1 MKRILILIASLAFPL
16 IAGAQA
22 QINTK
27 KIKISDFTGKVTK
40 VVLTGNAF
48 YDSSL
53 KDEIASRWRISPYEF
68 CTTEE
73 FNSLKENCEY
83 YFLITAS
90 GKFRKEDTPGI
101 MFLTLVKGGPK
112 AALGIDEMLEVVSM
126 PLCPAENPSGRE
138 LVFLP
143 AFIDIIQQY
152 TLDSMERDLS
162 GYTGLSNYTLNMPK
176 SGGMDIIFAEE
187 DLNSGITRT
196 FRDAHFDSSI
206 SVTDEDSADEYMI
219 ENEPNVLVSYTVAPD
234 CPQPG
239 SYCYKM
245 LINTSTHEIYYYR
258 RHRIGK
264 KTGPGFLPED
274 LKRIISYRGH

>member
-1 MKRILILIASLAFPL
+1 MRRMLILLASLALPL
-16 IAGAQA
+16 MAGAQA

-73 FNSLKENCEY
+73 FGSLKVSDEY
-83 YFLITAS
+83 YFLVTTS
-90 GKFRKEDTPGI
+90 GRFRKEETPGI

-112 AALGIDEMLEVVSM
+112 AASGIDEMLEVVSM
-126 PLCPAENPSGRE
+126 PLCPTENPSGRE

-152 TLDSMERDLS
+152 TLDSMEKDLS

-187 DLNSGITRT
+187 DLSSEITRT
-196 FRDAHFDSSI
+196 FRDIHFDSSI
-206 SVTDEDSADEYMI
+206 SVTDEDSADDYVI
-219 ENEPNVLVSYTVAPD
+219 GNEPDVLVSYTVTPD
-234 CPQPG
+234 SPQPG

-245 LINTSTHEIYYYR
+245 LISPSTHEIYYYR
-258 RHRIGK
+258 RHRINK
-264 KTGPGFLPED
+264 KTGPGFLAED
-274 LKRIISYRGH
+274 LKRIITYRGH